1 MPAIET
7 DSTVKP
13 YGLMLVACV
22 LMVIGVVMVGSANV
36 SMDRSLFDEGMWR
49 TSFGRQVI
57 FVAVGFIVM
66 FLSSGFSQFALSTAT
81 RRKRLTQIFFFVTML
96 ALLAALIP
104 GLGDPHRG
112 SNRWLDL
119 NSVGLGVGFQPSEV
133 VKLAMIAFMAVLL
146 TRPGV
151 DIKNFRRGLIPPA
164 LALGVVVLLV
174 GSQDFGTA
182 ALIGCV
188 GGMMLFVG
196 GCRLAHLSSFAALGL
211 AGMTVMLWTVP
222 YRMARLTAYQDIW
235 ADAQGAGYQPVQSLT
250 SIVAGGWFGRGL
262 GSSIQ
267 KYGYLPEARTD
278 FIFSLIC
285 EETGVFGGVLIILLF
300 SLILMIGIKTVWSAR
315 SRFERL
321 LAFGLT
327 SMIVLQAAMHMAVVT
342 VLAPTTGMSLPFV
355 SAGGSGIITFS
366 LAIGV
371 LSAIAR
377 RSDIPIRATNAKQ
390 DDQTMKKKRVASQ
403 PTGAVSW

>member
-13 YGLMLVACV
+13 YGLMLIACA
-22 LMVIGVVMVGSANV
+22 LMVIGVVMVGSANA
-36 SMDRSLFDEGMWR
+36 SLDRSLFDAGMWR
-49 TSFGRQVI
+49 TSFGRQMI
-57 FVAVGFIVM
+57 FVAIGFIVM
-66 FLSSGFSQFALSTAT
+66 FVSSGFSLFALSTAR
-81 RRKRLTQIFFFVTML
+81 RRKRLTQIFFFVTMI

-104 GLGDPHRG
+104 GLADPHRG

-133 VKLAMIAFMAVLL
+133 VKLAMIAFVAVLL
-146 TRPGV
+146 TRPGI
-151 DIKNFRRGLIPPA
+151 DIKDFRKGLIPPA
-164 LALGVVVLLV
+164 VAIGFVVLLV

-182 ALIGCV
+182 ALIACV
-188 GGMMLFVG
+188 GGMMLLVG
-196 GCRLAHLSSFAALGL
+196 GCRIAHLSSLAAVGL
-211 AGMTVMLWTVP
+211 IGMIAMLVAVP

-235 ADAQGAGYQPVQSLT
+235 ADPQGAGYQQVQSLT
-250 SIVAGGWFGRGL
+250 TIASGGWFGRGL

-285 EETGVFGGVLIILLF
+285 EETGVFGGVLVIILF
-300 SLILMIGIKTVWSAR
+300 SVILMIGIKTVWSAR

-327 SMIVLQAAMHMAVVT
+327 VMIVLQAAMHMAVVT

-377 RSDIPIRATNAKQ
+377 RSDIPIRAKSAKK
-390 DDQTMKKKRVASQ
+390 DDVAMKKKRVTSQ
-403 PTGAVSW
+403 PTEAVSW